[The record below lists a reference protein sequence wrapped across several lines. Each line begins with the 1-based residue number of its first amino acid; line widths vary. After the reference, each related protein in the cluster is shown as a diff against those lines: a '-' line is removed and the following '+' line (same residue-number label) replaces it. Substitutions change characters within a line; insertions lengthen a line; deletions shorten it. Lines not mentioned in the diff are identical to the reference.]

1 MPSSK
6 EGAMNA
12 DGTMEVDDV
21 VEIKERLARI
31 EVLLSEKVGNLERR
45 VAQLESN
52 QKWVVRMVVG
62 AVVLTVLAFI
72 GLKV

>member
-1 MPSSK
+1 MHS
-6 EGAMNA
+6 

-31 EVLLSEKVGNLERR
+31 EVLLSEKVGNLEKR

-72 GLKV
+72 GLRV

>member
-1 MPSSK
+1 MHS
-6 EGAMNA
+6 

-31 EVLLSEKVGNLERR
+31 EVLLSEKVGNLEKR

-52 QKWVVRMVVG
+52 QK
-62 AVVLTVLAFI
+62 
-72 GLKV
+72 

>member
-1 MPSSK
+1 
-6 EGAMNA
+6 MNS
-12 DGTMEVDDV
+12 DGTIEVDDV

-31 EVLLSEKVGNLERR
+31 EVLLSEKVGNLEKR

-72 GLKV
+72 GLRV

>member
-1 MPSSK
+1 MTEEYTNK
-6 EGAMNA
+6 AGFTNVRKTA
-12 DGTMEVDDV
+12 
-21 VEIKERLARI
+21 IYLALETLRRDI
-31 EVLLSEKVGNLERR
+31 INHGNLEKR

-72 GLKV
+72 GLRV